1 MDSQDICLRVLAC
14 LVWADG
20 QVTPDERK
28 KFAEFASNAGG
39 LGAPD
44 VIEKYL
50 EADPEITQE
59 EIASLPFDVFT
70 TLLTFSFELV
80 NAERPATSPEEDLL
94 RVIAS
99 AQLSPDKIDKAFQW
113 FEHHKKA
120 QILFDEVFDYE
131 S

>member
-44 VIEKYL
+44 VIERYL
-50 EADPEITQE
+50 ESDPEITLDE
-59 EIASLPFDVFT
+59 LKGLPADVFA
-70 TLLTFSFELV
+70 TLLTFGFELV
-80 NAERPATSPEEDLL
+80 NAERPATDPEKEVL
-94 RVIAS
+94 RLVAS
-99 AQLSPDKIDKAFQW
+99 AQLPPDKVDKLFIW
-113 FEHHKKA
+113 FARHKEA
-120 QILFDEVFDYE
+120 QILFDEVFDYAD
-131 S
+131 

>member
-1 MDSQDICLRVLAC
+1 MDSQDVCLRVLAC

-39 LGAPD
+39 LGNPAI
-44 VIEKYL
+44 IEKYL

-59 EIASLPFDVFT
+59 EIASLPPDVFS

-80 NAERPATSPEEDLL
+80 NAERPATDQENDLL
-94 RVIAS
+94 RVIAG
-99 AQLSPDKIDKAFQW
+99 ARFSPAKVDKAFEW
-113 FEHHKKA
+113 FECHKRA
-120 QILFDEVFDYE
+120 QQLFDEVFDYE
-131 S
+131 D